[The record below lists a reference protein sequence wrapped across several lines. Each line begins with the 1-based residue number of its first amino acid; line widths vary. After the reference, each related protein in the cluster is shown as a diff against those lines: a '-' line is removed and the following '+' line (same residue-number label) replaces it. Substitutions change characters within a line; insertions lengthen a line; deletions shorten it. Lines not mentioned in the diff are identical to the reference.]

1 MNNYDIIII
10 GAGISGIML
19 AYRLLQKNKSLDMI
33 LIDKRMLQSYP
44 AFTEIMYGLPMTI
57 RRRHP

>member
-33 LIDKRMLQSYP
+33 LIDIGAY
-44 AFTEIMYGLPMTI
+44 I
-57 RRRHP
+57 